1 LIELDCTNVF
11 EEAVGRNGIPARSI
25 EETTDSSAKLIER
38 LEDNRRAGHLGF
50 ADLPFDP
57 APVRAVES
65 FARERAF
72 SHVLVVG
79 IGGSALGP
87 IAINAALNSSKS
99 GKRLWVLD
107 NVDPDFIQDTLD
119 RIDPHDVI
127 VNVIAQSGVTA
138 ETMATFAVVRRW
150 LIDAL
155 GEAAARSRFVATTD
169 PAKGDLLAIARQ
181 EGYPTFEI
189 PPNVGGR
196 FSVLSPV
203 GILPAAL
210 LGFDVNKLMEGAR
223 RGALSARRPLVENP
237 ALTMAFIQWFLDKH
251 RNKTILALFP
261 YSQSLW
267 QFSFWYKQLWGESLG
282 KKTNRQGKEVW
293 CGQTPT
299 AALGVTDQHSQL
311 QLFVEGPNDKSF
323 VFWNLKDFRNSLSID
338 DAFPA
343 YSSMSYFKGRDI
355 AQLLRAEREAT
366 EMALTEAGRPNV
378 TVSIDRLD
386 EEGLGELMMFSQYA
400 TAYAG
405 ELYDVNA
412 FDQPGVDYG
421 KRLTFAMMGRDG
433 FGEYESRVD
442 KHRKRNRVV
451 VR

>member
-1 LIELDCTNVF
+1 MDTDHRVIYNLDGTEF
-11 EEAVGRNGIPARSI
+11 FVG
-25 EETTDSSAKLIER
+25 T
-38 LEDNRRAGHLGF
+38 F
-50 ADLPFDP
+50 
-57 APVRAVES
+57 
-65 FARERAF
+65 
-72 SHVLVVG
+72 
-79 IGGSALGP
+79 GP
-87 IAINAALNSSKS
+87 I
-99 GKRLWVLD
+99 V
-107 NVDPDFIQDTLD
+107 PETLD
-119 RIDPHDVI
+119 SWADYH
-127 VNVIAQSGVTA
+127 
-138 ETMATFAVVRRW
+138 
-150 LIDAL
+150 
-155 GEAAARSRFVATTD
+155 
-169 PAKGDLLAIARQ
+169 
-181 EGYPTFEI
+181 
-189 PPNVGGR
+189 
-196 FSVLSPV
+196 
-203 GILPAAL
+203 
-210 LGFDVNKLMEGAR
+210 
-223 RGALSARRPLVENP
+223 
-237 ALTMAFIQWFLDKH
+237 
-251 RNKTILALFP
+251 
-261 YSQSLW
+261 
-267 QFSFWYKQLWGESLG
+267 
-282 KKTNRQGKEVW
+282 
-293 CGQTPT
+293 